1 MPTDDDPFERAARRE
16 AEIADELARGRLSS
30 EQAEQLRDLLGAEA
44 GTHSSEDR
52 SDPKSRLTLPQLRRM
67 LDEGVE
73 PEVLAAAMRSVPGL
87 SVDELIDVLVD
98 FGPDEDFFVELEDAV
113 PTGVDYRSLVTFLE
127 HGVEPDAFARL
138 RRSGQPLTARQAAQ
152 FCEEGVDLC
161 ELADLAE
168 QAESIGGA
176 GIELS
181 IEQLARI
188 GSEGIDLDQ
197 VAALVQ
203 LGLGADEAVELAAGD
218 VDPTV
223 LRRLLEDGVEIDWAQ
238 VVGSARR
245 SPWSGAM
252 IGFKGR
258 SRHFGLIL
266 GDHVVG
272 SDATVSGAV
281 IGTVTVRPGA
291 RVTIDA
297 LVTGDVVVQ
306 PHASVV
312 IGGTVRGRVRNH
324 GGRVEV
330 SGSVRGGVQEVVETA
345 V

>member
-16 AEIADELARGRLSS
+16 AEIADELAGGRLTSA
-30 EQAEQLRDLLGAEA
+30 QADQLRDLLGAET
-44 GTHSSEDR
+44 GTIPSEDR
-52 SDPKSRLTLPQLRRM
+52 SDPKSRLTLPQLRRI

-73 PEVLAAAMRSVPGL
+73 PEVLATAMRSVPGL
-87 SVDELIDVLVD
+87 SVDQLIDVLVE

-113 PTGVDYRSLVTFLE
+113 PTGLDYRSLVTFLE

-168 QAESIGGA
+168 QAESIGGT

-197 VAALVQ
+197 VAALVE

-223 LRRLLEDGVEIDWAQ
+223 LRRLLDDGVEIDWAQ

-330 SGSVRGGVQEVVETA
+330 SGSVRGGVEEVVETA